1 MEEID
6 YNEFTLEELQLK
18 LEDFQKR
25 SSDFYNEEQG
35 IKLTLNSIYGA
46 LGNKW
51 FALNNKDVGTVVDA
65 LGPYR
70 SIC

>member
-35 IKLTLNSIYGA
+35 IKLACSQ
-46 LGNKW
+46 
-51 FALNNKDVGTVVDA
+51 VQ
-65 LGPYR
+65 
-70 SIC
+70 

>member
-6 YNEFTLEELQLK
+6 YSQFTLQELELK
-18 LEDFQKR
+18 LVEFQKK

-51 FALNNKDVGTVVDA
+51 FSLNNKDHHA
-65 LGPYR
+65 F
-70 SIC
+70 